1 MTQASDIYKSDRYLQ
16 ALKNLGD
23 FLILAQMPTPQR
35 GWAQHYNH
43 QMQPTWARKF
53 EPPAISGDETQ
64 ETIETLLLIAVATNK
79 RKYLEPILEAIQWL
93 TESTLSDG
101 KLARY
106 YELRTNRSLFMNR
119 SGKNYFLTYSDKN
132 LPDHYG

>member
-1 MTQASDIYKSDRYLQ
+1 MGTKV
-16 ALKNLGD
+16 
-23 FLILAQMPTPQR
+23 
-35 GWAQHYNH
+35 
-43 QMQPTWARKF
+43 

-64 ETIETLLLIAVATNK
+64 ETIETLLLIAVATNN

-106 YELRTNRSLFMNR
+106 YELRTNRPLFMNR
-119 SGKNYFLTYSDKN
+119 SGKNYFLT
-132 LPDHYG
+132 